1 MHIVGKHVLLSL
13 RFQHLMIAFCIFYVR
28 PGIAQD
34 VAVTVLVTASANN
47 NFTSGTLLL
56 STVGDSSAKG
66 SFVIKDASTIINVE
80 RNASYTLTLSSVGFK
95 TLTKIIAVKSSP
107 VTVIFSMQYSVTS
120 LQDVTVVSRKPLV
133 RQEDDK
139 TIIDA
144 EPLANSSTNAFEILE
159 KTPGAVID
167 QDGNVYLSST
177 TPATIFINGREMKL
191 SNADVASLLKS
202 LPAGSVS
209 HIEVLRSPSAKY
221 DAASSGG
228 IVNIVLKK
236 GVKIGL
242 NGSVNASYFQ
252 GVYGTSSAGFSL
264 NNSNGKL
271 NTYFS
276 YQFTDR
282 NNFEQLISN
291 RIIATDATL
300 VAQEAFTNFPGVNN
314 YIGGGID
321 YQIHKK
327 ISIAYDANASL
338 TNSSSAATNN
348 SLISTIDLTS
358 VFANNRSTIANNN
371 NAAYYGNA
379 ISSKY
384 KIDSAGSELTAE
396 INYNHYRFTNYQT
409 YNNQYFLPAR
419 PSLFG
424 NGDNT
429 NTKNIFV
436 AQSDLVFKLPKK
448 YTLEAGVKTTI
459 SNSDNA
465 ALYFTT
471 VGAGSPKLDSFQTNT
486 FAYKENISAAYLQ
499 LAKTFNGF
507 TIKPGLRFESTN
519 INGQQTVPG
528 DTSFSIKRRDLFP
541 YVFLKHKL
549 FTIFK
554 TDVIGSAI
562 YRKSIRR
569 PYYETLN
576 PYQKYIDQYLF
587 ETGNPSL
594 KPQFTTNY
602 EFNASFDDFPV
613 FAVGV
618 NKTTDI
624 FSNVTYQDEV
634 TKIAFRTYDNLG
646 KNTEFYFKLIAGIPP
661 GGKYFFYVGAQHNY
675 NKYDGFYQGAPLQ
688 YQRGSWTFFMFQE
701 LKAGKTI
708 IVNLQGFMRTKG
720 LQNFYELQNFGGL
733 VVSVNKAILNRKAN
747 IILSVN
753 DVFRTNQVSF
763 ALNQG
768 NVNATGS
775 RINDT
780 RKLGLKLRYN
790 FGVRKQAKPA
800 TEFGAP
806 VEGTN

>member
-1 MHIVGKHVLLSL
+1 M
-13 RFQHLMIAFCIFYVR
+13 
-28 PGIAQD
+28 
-34 VAVTVLVTASANN
+34 
-47 NFTSGTLLL
+47 
-56 STVGDSSAKG
+56 
-66 SFVIKDASTIINVE
+66 
-80 RNASYTLTLSSVGFK
+80 
-95 TLTKIIAVKSSP
+95 
-107 VTVIFSMQYSVTS
+107 
-120 LQDVTVVSRKPLV
+120 
-133 RQEDDK
+133 
-139 TIIDA
+139 
-144 EPLANSSTNAFEILE
+144 
-159 KTPGAVID
+159 
-167 QDGNVYLSST
+167 
-177 TPATIFINGREMKL
+177 
-191 SNADVASLLKS
+191 
-202 LPAGSVS
+202 
-209 HIEVLRSPSAKY
+209 
-221 DAASSGG
+221 
-228 IVNIVLKK
+228 
-236 GVKIGL
+236 
-242 NGSVNASYFQ
+242 
-252 GVYGTSSAGFSL
+252 
-264 NNSNGKL
+264 
-271 NTYFS
+271 
-276 YQFTDR
+276 
-282 NNFEQLISN
+282 
-291 RIIATDATL
+291 
-300 VAQEAFTNFPGVNN
+300 
-314 YIGGGID
+314 
-321 YQIHKK
+321 
-327 ISIAYDANASL
+327 
-338 TNSSSAATNN
+338 
-348 SLISTIDLTS
+348 
-358 VFANNRSTIANNN
+358 
-371 NAAYYGNA
+371 
-379 ISSKY
+379 
-384 KIDSAGSELTAE
+384 
-396 INYNHYRFTNYQT
+396 
-409 YNNQYFLPAR
+409 
-419 PSLFG
+419 FG

-448 YTLEAGVKTTI
+448 YTFEAGVKTTI

-507 TIKPGLRFESTN
+507 TIKPGLRFESTD
-519 INGQQTVPG
+519 ISGQQTVPG

-549 FTIFK
+549 FSIFK